1 MATSTSTS
9 KTAPKAKK
17 RTTAAS
23 TAKRDRV
30 AVLKT
35 YKLYIGGAFVRTE
48 SGRYLK
54 FKNAKGEVIANVCHA
69 SRKDVRNAVSA
80 AGKALPGWS
89 GKSAFNRSQI
99 LYRMAEML
107 EQRASLLVD
116 EMVLMGLIRTA
127 ARREV
132 DLCID
137 RTVYFAGWCDKY
149 SQIFSSVNPVASP
162 HFNFSVPEPMGV
174 IAVVAGEDTPLL
186 GLLSNLLPVL
196 AGGNTAVVLAPE
208 AYPLSSV
215 FLSEIVNDSDVPGGV
230 VNLLTGVQSELLP
243 HLAGHMGIHGLIVDN
258 CAKETAATL
267 REQCAENLK
276 RLTLRDSDWTDPE
289 SQHPYLIMDTQ
300 EIKTTWHPVEV
311 ISGMG
316 SGY

>member
-1 MATSTSTS
+1 MADSTSQKKPAANS
-9 KTAPKAKK
+9 ASAKAPAPG
-17 RTTAAS
+17 RG
-23 TAKRDRV
+23 RV
-30 AVLKT
+30 EVLKT
-35 YKLYIGGAFVRTE
+35 HKLYIGGAFVRTE

-54 FKNAKGEVIANVCHA
+54 LKNAKGELIANICHA
-69 SRKDVRNAVSA
+69 SRKDFRNAVSA

-99 LYRMAEML
+99 LYRIAEML
-107 EQRASLLVD
+107 EQRAPLLVD
-116 EMVLMGLIRTA
+116 EMVRMGVARAA

-149 SQIFSSVNPVASP
+149 AQIFSSVNPVASA

-174 IAVVAGEDTPLL
+174 ITVVAGNDTALL
-186 GLLSNLLPVL
+186 SLLSNLLPVL

-208 AYPLSSV
+208 KYPLSAV
-215 FLSEIVNDSDVPGGV
+215 FLSEILNDSDVPGGA
-230 VNLLTGVQSELLP
+230 VNILTGLHQELLP
-243 HLAGHMGIHGLIVDN
+243 HAAGHMGVHGLIVDD
-258 CAKETAATL
+258 CAKDTAAGL

-276 RLTLRDSDWTDPE
+276 RLILRAADWTSPD

-300 EIKTTWHPVEV
+300 ELKTTWHPVEK
-311 ISGMG
+311 ISGAG

>member
-1 MATSTSTS
+1 M
-9 KTAPKAKK
+9 
-17 RTTAAS
+17 
-23 TAKRDRV
+23 
-30 AVLKT
+30 LKT

-54 FKNAKGEVIANVCHA
+54 LKNAKGDVIANVCHA
-69 SRKDVRNAVSA
+69 SRKDVRNAVTA

-107 EQRASLLVD
+107 EQRGPLLVD
-116 EMVLMGLIRTA
+116 EMVLMGLTKTA

-132 DLCID
+132 NLCID

-162 HFNFSVPEPMGV
+162 HFNFTVPEPMGV
-174 IAVVAGEDTPLL
+174 IAVVAGKDTPLL

-230 VNLLTGVQSELLP
+230 VNLLTGLHQELLP
-243 HLAGHMGIHGLIVDN
+243 HLAGHMGIHGLIVDD
-258 CAKETAATL
+258 CSQETAASL

-276 RLTLRDSDWTDPE
+276 RLFLRDSDWTDPE
-289 SQHPYLIMDTQ
+289 SQHPYLILDTQ
-300 EIKTTWHPVEV
+300 ELKTTWHPIEV

>member
-1 MATSTSTS
+1 M
-9 KTAPKAKK
+9 
-17 RTTAAS
+17 
-23 TAKRDRV
+23 
-30 AVLKT
+30 LKT

-54 FKNAKGEVIANVCHA
+54 LKNAKGDVIANVCHA
-69 SRKDVRNAVSA
+69 SRKDVRNAVTA

-107 EQRASLLVD
+107 EQRGPLLVD
-116 EMVLMGLIRTA
+116 EMVLMGLTKTA

-132 DLCID
+132 NLCID

-162 HFNFSVPEPMGV
+162 HFNFTVPEPMGV
-174 IAVVAGEDTPLL
+174 IAVMAGKDTPLL

-230 VNLLTGVQSELLP
+230 VNLLTGLHQELLP
-243 HLAGHMGIHGLIVDN
+243 HLAGHMGIHGLIVDD
-258 CAKETAATL
+258 CSQETAASL
-267 REQCAENLK
+267 RERCAENLK
-276 RLTLRDSDWTDPE
+276 RLFLRDSDWTDPE
-289 SQHPYLIMDTQ
+289 SQHPYLILDTQ
-300 EIKTTWHPVEV
+300 ELKTTWHPIEV

>member
-1 MATSTSTS
+1 M
-9 KTAPKAKK
+9 
-17 RTTAAS
+17 
-23 TAKRDRV
+23 
-30 AVLKT
+30 LKT

-54 FKNAKGEVIANVCHA
+54 LKNAKGDVIANVCHA
-69 SRKDVRNAVSA
+69 SRKDLRNAVTA

-107 EQRASLLVD
+107 EQRGPLLVD
-116 EMVLMGLIRTA
+116 EMVLMGLTKTA

-132 DLCID
+132 NLCID

-162 HFNFSVPEPMGV
+162 HFNFTVPEPMGV
-174 IAVVAGEDTPLL
+174 IAVVAGKDTPLL

-230 VNLLTGVQSELLP
+230 VNLLTGLHQELLP
-243 HLAGHMGIHGLIVDN
+243 HLAGHMGIHGLIVDD
-258 CAKETAATL
+258 CSQETAASL

-276 RLTLRDSDWTDPE
+276 RLFLRDSDWTDPE
-289 SQHPYLIMDTQ
+289 SQHPYLILDTQ
-300 EIKTTWHPVEV
+300 ELKTTWHPIEV

>member
-1 MATSTSTS
+1 MAASTS
-9 KTAPKAKK
+9 KTKSSAT
-17 RTTAAS
+17 RG
-23 TAKRDRV
+23 TAKAPTPKRGRV
-30 AVLKT
+30 EVLKT
-35 YKLYIGGAFVRTE
+35 HKLYIGGAFVRTE

-54 FKNAKGEVIANVCHA
+54 LKNARGDLIANVCHA
-69 SRKDVRNAVSA
+69 SRKDFRNAVSA
-80 AGKALPGWS
+80 AGRALPGWS

-99 LYRMAEML
+99 LYRIAEML
-107 EQRASLLVD
+107 EQRAPVLVD
-116 EMVLMGLIRTA
+116 ELVLTGIPRTA

-149 SQIFSSVNPVASP
+149 AQVFSSVNPVASS
-162 HFNFSVPEPMGV
+162 HFNFSAPEPMGV
-174 IAVVAGEDTPLL
+174 ITVVAGKNTALL
-186 GLLSNLLPVL
+186 SLLSNLLPVL

-208 AYPLSSV
+208 ACPLSAV
-215 FLSEIVNDSDVPGGV
+215 FFSEILNDSDVPGGA
-230 VNLLTGVQSELLP
+230 VNILTGVQQELLP
-243 HLAGHMGIHGLIVDN
+243 HAAGHMGVHGLIVDD
-258 CAKETAATL
+258 CAKDTAAGL

-276 RLTLRDSDWTDPE
+276 RLILRAADWTDAA

-300 EIKTTWHPVEV
+300 EIKTTWHPVEK

>member
-1 MATSTSTS
+1 MADSTS
-9 KTAPKAKK
+9 KKK
-17 RTTAAS
+17 TPVKGG
-23 TAKRDRV
+23 TAKASSPKRGRV
-30 AVLKT
+30 EVLKT

-54 FKNAKGEVIANVCHA
+54 LKNAKGDLVANVCHA

-107 EQRASLLVD
+107 EQRGSLVVD
-116 EMVLMGLIRTA
+116 EMVLMGLTKTA

-174 IAVVAGEDTPLL
+174 VAVVAGKGTALV

-230 VNLLTGVQSELLP
+230 VNLLTGVHQELLP
-243 HLAGHMGIHGLIVDN
+243 HLAGHLGIHGLIVDD
-258 CAKETAATL
+258 CSKDTAAAL

-276 RLTLRDSDWTDPE
+276 RLFLRHSDWTDPE

-300 EIKTTWHPVEV
+300 ELKTTWHPVEK
-311 ISGMG
+311 ISGAG